1 MEDSQLLDWQQSS
14 INPTME
20 NEKHT
25 IIMDEQQLREEL
37 IQRATTRL
45 RRRLLEESL
54 SDVMNQIIKMQT
66 HLETIRVDTQT
77 TIGSV
82 TNMLDDEGN
91 LKLNRQMDILERRL
105 KSHKADLLSLTVKEE
120 EEIKEK
126 DFEQQEEAPQPSAT
140 MSRLSSLSLMSS
152 LFGTRSSS
160 ASSKA
165 TSICSDEDDAKS
177 RHHSVSELTEEEK
190 RDRRRRRVRHQRQ
203 RYEESLK
210 SRDSDDDCI
219 SQINGSETYDDKLH
233 FPTCLVAQ
241 DDDVEAPFYDL
252 SGKRSFYAG
261 SFCGSVYCKEQKPVP
276 PQAHNNIRRKRR
288 QWQKK
293 FQDNDQDICYSLQKY
308 NQSTYDDDEECLYD
322 CNDSD
327 ISSVMMSDTISTL
340 SSFIPDLH
348 HPLSPMTPPPD
359 YCYYYN
365 EDSFGSTSKN
375 CMQYDTKF
383 LPPDEWTLENL
394 NQYHHPINNHHRMLS
409 LYPQRNVLDDCMSFL
424 DGLSENGEDDNGLRE
439 DMCLLLRNP
448 DLCCRPLSEIQGTM
462 NELRSKDKA
471 ALARLLNPATWIQLG
486 VDTTVSAAYK
496 TACTSLEW
504 CRFLSVLSAAVV
516 ISLSKGPDDLKSCY

>member
-1 MEDSQLLDWQQSS
+1 
-14 INPTME
+14 
-20 NEKHT
+20 
-25 IIMDEQQLREEL
+25 MDEQQLREEL

-54 SDVMNQIIKMQT
+54 SDVMEQIIKMQA

-82 TNMLDDEGN
+82 TNMLDDDGN
-91 LKLNRQMDILERRL
+91 LKMNRQMDILERRL
-105 KSHKADLLSLTVKEE
+105 ESHKADIQSLTVKEE
-120 EEIKEK
+120 VEAKE
-126 DFEQQEEAPQPSAT
+126 QEAPEPSAT

-152 LFGTRSSS
+152 LFGTRSSNV
-160 ASSKA
+160 SSKA
-165 TSICSDEDDAKS
+165 TSICSDDDVKI
-177 RHHSVSELTEEEK
+177 RHPSSNELSEEEK

-210 SRDSDDDCI
+210 SRDNDDCI
-219 SQINGSETYDDKLH
+219 SQINGSEIYHDEFDSPEDDL
-233 FPTCLVAQ
+233 
-241 DDDVEAPFYDL
+241 EAPFYDL
-252 SGKRSFYAG
+252 SGKRSFHAG
-261 SFCGSVYCKEQKPVP
+261 SFCGSIYCKEQKPVP
-276 PQAHNNIRRKRR
+276 PQAHDNIRRKRR

-293 FQDNDQDICYSLQKY
+293 MQNNCFTLQKY
-308 NQSTYDDDEECLYD
+308 EDDDDEECLFD

-327 ISSVMMSDTISTL
+327 ISSVMMSDSISTL
-340 SSFIPDLH
+340 SSFMPDLH
-348 HPLSPMTPPPD
+348 HPLSPMTHPPD
-359 YCYYYN
+359 YYYYCN

-375 CMQYDTKF
+375 HMQYDTK
-383 LPPDEWTLENL
+383 PPDEWALENL
-394 NQYHHPINNHHRMLS
+394 NRPRMLS

-424 DGLSENGEDDNGLRE
+424 DGLSENGQDDDGLRE

-462 NELRSKDKA
+462 NALRSKDKA
-471 ALARLLNPATWIQLG
+471 GRLVNPATWIQLG

-516 ISLSKGPDDLKSCY
+516 ISLSKGPDDLKSRY